1 MGLLC
6 VPFNFAISQQEVETT
21 ELERIDLFTYPDSL
35 EQQANLVISLWSC
48 GGQESS
54 RRSTVLSITREKRA
68 CLSVRRHPPPPRS
81 NQPSAVIPSRNS
93 AIGLGPNTRIQN
105 SMRHQL
111 SRNGQSPPM
120 GSLSRF
126 LFKVIMKC
134 HKRKQLESTMP
145 S

>member
-21 ELERIDLFTYPDSL
+21 DLERIDLFTYPDSL

-68 CLSVRRHPPPPRS
+68 CLSVSPLPS
-81 NQPSAVIPSRNS
+81 SSKQPSAVIPSRKS

-120 GSLSRF
+120 DSLSLF
-126 LFKVIMKC
+126 LFKSN
-134 HKRKQLESTMP
+134 HEMP
-145 S
+145 